1 MENNNQGWIK
11 LHRQIMETPE
21 WLAEPFTRGQAWVDL
36 LLLANH
42 KPGFIRRRGIMVMV
56 ERGQVGYSVESL
68 AERWKWSKGK
78 VLRFFQELIEL
89 ERICR
94 KTAGTCENRAGRGIS
109 QEKIKKMIPKK
120 TSVSSLIHIVNY
132 ELYQADN
139 TENRTEDRTEDGTG
153 TRMIRMKRNNISP
166 ETGEVLSYLNQ
177 KTGKQYR
184 NAKLIQARL
193 NEGRTVDDCKRVIN
207 VKIADPYFI
216 QNPKFLNPETLFRP
230 SNFDRYLN
238 EAVLSSPA
246 EVKDDSKESVSIS
259 ICPRC
264 RAQVPPADRFGAG
277 CIHCTNQEATT

>member
-1 MENNNQGWIK
+1 MENSQGWIK

-78 VLRFFQELIEL
+78 VLRFFQELITL

-94 KTAGTCENRAGRGIS
+94 KTAGTCENTAGRGLL
-109 QEKIKKMIPKK
+109 QGKIRKIVPKK

-132 ELYQADN
+132 ERYQADR

-153 TRMIRMKRNNISP
+153 TIMKRIRRNNISP
-166 ETGEVLSYLNQ
+166 KAEEVISYLNQ
-177 KTGKQYR
+177 KTGKQYK
-184 NAKLIQARL
+184 NTKFIQARL

-230 SNFDRYLN
+230 NHFDCYLN
-238 EAVLSSPA
+238 E
-246 EVKDDSKESVSIS
+246 SVSTLPDLKEEKTKSTSTS

-264 RAQVPPADRFGAG
+264 HAQIPPQDRFGEG
-277 CIHCTNQEATT
+277 CIRCETLEARA